1 MQTYAIT
8 VAAYHNGWFAGSKT
22 YHADAYN
29 YRQELRRAKQN
40 AAQKSKTYGLA
51 EITEIIRNDGEILNA
66 IPSLLIRYE
75 GGKQIYKNVL

>member
-8 VAAYHNGWFAGSKT
+8 VAAYDNSGWFMCSKI
-22 YHADAYN
+22 YYANIYN

-40 AAQKSKTYGLA
+40 AAQKSKTYGLT
-51 EITEIIRNDGEILNA
+51 EITEIIRKDGEIFNK

-75 GGKQIYKNVL
+75 GGKQTYNNA

>member
-8 VAAYHNGWFAGSKT
+8 VAAYDNSGWFAGSKT

-40 AAQKSKTYGLA
+40 AAQKSKTYGLT
-51 EITEIIRNDGEILNA
+51 EITEIIRKDGEIFNK
-66 IPSLLIRYE
+66 ITSLLIRYE
-75 GGKQIYKNVL
+75 GGKQTYNNA